1 MLHILVCCCRRRS
14 CATHAVVQNF
24 ISFIF
29 ASALIG
35 INIAFIQRPN
45 QCFFTGGICTS
56 PLLTDNI
63 PVPFDCPFDNYNK
76 SDCDK
81 TRLALIKAQL
91 ACGAILAAA
100 CFLYLIVYYVVASR
114 AARTNR
120 RQALTVGDS
129 VMAPVYQQPFTT
141 VTNYQHQPY
150 TVSSN
155 QFQPSAPV
163 MVPPYH
169 QVTPQSNTVSY
180 LPPNQYPTIYPQ
192 IPIDRF

>member
-14 CATHAVVQNF
+14 CATHAVVQNL

-45 QCFFTGGICTS
+45 QCFLTGRICNS
-56 PLLTDNI
+56 QFWGDNI
-63 PVPFDCPFDNYNK
+63 SVPFECPFDSNS
-76 SDCDK
+76 SDCGK

-129 VMAPVYQQPFTT
+129 VMAPVYRQPLTT
-141 VTNYQHQPY
+141 ATNYQHQPY

-163 MVPPYH
+163 MMPPYH

-192 IPIDRF
+192 IPIERF

>member
-35 INIAFIQRPN
+35 INIAFIQRPYE
-45 QCFFTGGICTS
+45 CFFTGRICKS
-56 PLLTDNI
+56 PLWSDNI
-63 PVPFDCPFDNYNK
+63 SVPFQCSNS
-76 SDCDK
+76 SDCGK

-91 ACGAILAAA
+91 AAGAILAAT
-100 CFLYLIVYYVVASR
+100 CFIYLIVYYVVASR

-120 RQALTVGDS
+120 RQVLTAGDS
-129 VMAPVYQQPFTT
+129 VMAPVYQQPLTT
-141 VTNYQHQPY
+141 ATNYQHQPY

-169 QVTPQSNTVSY
+169 QVPPQRNTVSY

-192 IPIDRF
+192 IPIERF